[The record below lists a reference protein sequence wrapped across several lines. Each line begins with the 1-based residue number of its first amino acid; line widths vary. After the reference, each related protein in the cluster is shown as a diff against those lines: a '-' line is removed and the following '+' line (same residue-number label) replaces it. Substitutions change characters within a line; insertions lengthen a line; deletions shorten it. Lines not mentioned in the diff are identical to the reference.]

1 MDSESGGVTALVS
14 VHPEFAE
21 LILAGRKRVEFR
33 KTRFSEAVTCVAM
46 YVTRPVQRILGFFE
60 VSAVHEDTPR
70 RLWHRYSAQ
79 GGITRA
85 VFSEYYRQRRRGVA
99 IEVGRV
105 FVLSRP
111 MTLSEVTRN
120 STPPQ
125 SFTYLSGRAVKKL
138 VSGAGERR
146 DDE

>member
-1 MDSESGGVTALVS
+1 
-14 VHPEFAE
+14 
-21 LILAGRKRVEFR
+21 
-33 KTRFSEAVTCVAM
+33 M
-46 YVTRPVQRILGFFE
+46 YVTRLVQRILGFFE
-60 VSAVHEDTPR
+60 VSAVHEDTPT

-138 VSGAGERR
+138 ASGAGEMR
-146 DDE
+146 DGE